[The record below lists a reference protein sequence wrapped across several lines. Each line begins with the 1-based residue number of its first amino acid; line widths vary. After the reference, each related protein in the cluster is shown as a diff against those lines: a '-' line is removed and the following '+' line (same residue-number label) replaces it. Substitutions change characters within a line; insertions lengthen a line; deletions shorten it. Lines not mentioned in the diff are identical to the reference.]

1 MKITVCDNTRQM
13 GLLAAAEIRNVINA
27 KKDSILILPTGSTPI
42 PMYEEAVKMYSEGVL
57 SFADVKTFNLDEY
70 IGIEEDHAERY
81 YNFMMRNLFSKVDIK
96 PENIN
101 IPDSKTSSPDE
112 ECVRYEA
119 KYRSSGGADIAFLG
133 IGQNGHIGFNEPGTS
148 FDSVTHVTPITES
161 TIKANSRF
169 FASKDLVPKKAMTM
183 GISTILSAK
192 KIVLLISGKSKHDIL
207 MKLLAMKAPDEN
219 VPASVLLTHPDTV
232 IYCDREAIEG

>member
-1 MKITVCDNTRQM
+1 MKIIVCDNTKQM
-13 GLLAAAEIRNVINA
+13 GLLAAAEIRNQINS
-27 KKDSILILPTGSTPI
+27 KKDSVLILPTGSTPI
-42 PMYEEAVKMYSEGVL
+42 PMYEETVKMCNKGEL
-57 SFADVKTFNLDEY
+57 SFSDVKTFNLDEY
-70 IGIEEDHAERY
+70 IGIEEDHVERY

-101 IPDSKTSSPDE
+101 IPDSRTTSPED
-112 ECVRYEA
+112 ECVKYEA
-119 KYRSSGGADIAFLG
+119 KYRKSGGADIAFLG

-148 FDSVTHVTPITES
+148 FESVTHVTPITES

-169 FASKDLVPKKAMTM
+169 FDSEDLVPKKAMTM

-207 MKLLAMKAPDEN
+207 IRLLSMKTPDEN
-219 VPASVLLTHPDTV
+219 VPASVLLIHPDTV